1 MLKLAVLFKSRTKT
15 KKIHRV
21 LEFNE
26 SRWLKSYVE
35 LNTQKVIE
43 AEKNRDKVEK
53 LLYRLMDNAIYG
65 KAKEDLKNK
74 TDERLLSNTKDY
86 ISQKSFE
93 NNFMSICKKKVTLTL
108 RKPTYVRM
116 HILNLSKVLMY
127 KFHYD

>member
-43 AEKNRDKVEK
+43 AEKNRDKDEK
-53 LLYRLMDNAIYG
+53 LLYRLMDNAIYS
-65 KAKEDLKNK
+65 KAKEDLNNK
-74 TDERLLSNTKDY
+74 TDERLLSNKRVYLKWT
-86 ISQKSFE
+86 S
-93 NNFMSICKKKVTLTL
+93 
-108 RKPTYVRM
+108 
-116 HILNLSKVLMY
+116 
-127 KFHYD
+127 

>member
-43 AEKNRDKVEK
+43 AEKNRDKDKK
-53 LLYRLMDNAIYG
+53 LLYRLMDNAIYS
-65 KAKEDLKNK
+65 KAKEDLNNK
-74 TDERLLSNTKDY
+74 TDERLLSNKRVYLKWT
-86 ISQKSFE
+86 S
-93 NNFMSICKKKVTLTL
+93 
-108 RKPTYVRM
+108 
-116 HILNLSKVLMY
+116 
-127 KFHYD
+127 

>member
-1 MLKLAVLFKSRTKT
+1 MLKHAILFKSRSKT

-26 SRWLKSYVE
+26 SRWLKSFVE
-35 LNTQKVIE
+35 LNTQRVIE
-43 AEKNRDKVEK
+43 AEKNQDKVEK

-86 ISQKSFE
+86 LKWTS
-93 NNFMSICKKKVTLTL
+93 
-108 RKPTYVRM
+108 
-116 HILNLSKVLMY
+116 
-127 KFHYD
+127 

>member
-1 MLKLAVLFKSRTKT
+1 MLKHAILFKSRSKT

-35 LNTQKVIE
+35 LNTQRVIE
-43 AEKNRDKVEK
+43 AEKNQDKVEK

-65 KAKEDLKNK
+65 KAKEDVKNK

-86 ISQKSFE
+86 LKWTS
-93 NNFMSICKKKVTLTL
+93 
-108 RKPTYVRM
+108 
-116 HILNLSKVLMY
+116 
-127 KFHYD
+127 

>member
-1 MLKLAVLFKSRTKT
+1 
-15 KKIHRV
+15 
-21 LEFNE
+21 
-26 SRWLKSYVE
+26 
-35 LNTQKVIE
+35 
-43 AEKNRDKVEK
+43 
-53 LLYRLMDNAIYG
+53 MDNAIYG